1 MRRILLIVGL
11 LVCLAVAA
19 QAAQGPGEAVGEPA
33 KTPDIAPEAQAPV
46 SAMCALLASRPA
58 FTFTAEVNHE
68 QVYPNGQTVELTRF
82 VETAVSRP
90 DKLYA
95 RITGDERDRVFVYDG
110 KTVAMADYD
119 RGAYAV
125 IDAPATIDAML
136 DMLREKYGIVAPM
149 ADLLYADP
157 GKAMLDNVRVGD
169 FVGVHTAAGKACDH
183 LFFSQKNADWQLW
196 VEKGKTPLP
205 RKLVITDKNLMG
217 WPQYAATFTEWN
229 LTPHLPAGL
238 FSFKPGKDLRRI
250 DFGPLLAGQEAK

>member
-1 MRRILLIVGL
+1 MRRILLLVGL

-19 QAAQGPGEAVGEPA
+19 QAAQGTPEAVPEPA
-33 KTPDIAPEAQAPV
+33 KTPDIAPEASAPV
-46 SAMCALLASRPA
+46 AAMCGLLASRQA

-68 QVYPNGQTVELTRF
+68 QVYPNGQTVELTNV

-110 KTVAMADYD
+110 KTVTVADLD
-119 RGAYAV
+119 RGVYAV
-125 IDAPATIDAML
+125 IDAPATIDATL
-136 DMLREKYGIVAPM
+136 DMLTEKYGIVAPM

-157 GKAMLDNVRVGD
+157 CKEILANVRTGD
-169 FVGVHTAAGKACDH
+169 CVGVHSAAGKACDH

-196 VEKGKTPLP
+196 VEKGKSPLP
-205 RKLVITDKNLMG
+205 RKLVINDKNLMG
-217 WPQYAATFTEWN
+217 WPQYEATFAEWN

-238 FSFKPGKDLRRI
+238 FSFKPGNDLRRI
-250 DFGPLLAGQEAK
+250 DFAPLIARQEVK